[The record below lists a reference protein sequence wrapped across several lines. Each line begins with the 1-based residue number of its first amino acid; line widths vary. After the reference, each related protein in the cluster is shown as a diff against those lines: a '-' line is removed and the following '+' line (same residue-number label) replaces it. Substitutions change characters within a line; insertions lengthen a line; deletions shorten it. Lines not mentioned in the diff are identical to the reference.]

1 MSGSPRK
8 GSSGS
13 LGSQYRRVC
22 MNKSFNYIAD
32 GGNAGEA
39 GMAKTHAFGVYGGRL
54 FFLPAHLGKQS
65 ESKSGLDCREKR
77 DGAIIFMRFK
87 DNIGGDPPRGI
98 TSEALLYFLGVFCPF
113 FLFFIF
119 STLFLRYSRLT
130 RLSHALWN
138 FSALPLFLLE
148 A

>member
-54 FFLPAHLGKQS
+54 FFLPAHLGKQIGI
-65 ESKSGLDCREKR
+65 EIWAGLQGET
-77 DGAIIFMRFK
+77 GWGYHIY
-87 DNIGGDPPRGI
+87 
-98 TSEALLYFLGVFCPF
+98 EV
-113 FLFFIF
+113 
-119 STLFLRYSRLT
+119 
-130 RLSHALWN
+130 
-138 FSALPLFLLE
+138 
-148 A
+148 